1 MSIMRNLY
9 YEFRESVMVQSEK
22 KESIIKYKLI
32 YTVLILLVYLLG
44 KSLPLYMI
52 DLSEYVQTNVDAEAL
67 LVQAISGDI
76 YQCSMFALGI
86 SPYMIA
92 SIIVQLIS
100 SLRSSDSKA
109 RVSPKKMNRMTL
121 AFTFVIAVFQALNQ
135 VQNLKFRVTGDQL
148 LAAQVV
154 VVFEMVAGVMVILW
168 LSSRNKQYGI
178 GGQSALIF
186 VNVIDGIIATLQG
199 HSIQKLLVP
208 LVVSF
213 VVMVVMVI
221 MENAEKR
228 IPVQRISIHNIYAD
242 KNYLAI
248 KLNPIGVMPAMFS
261 TAFFMLPQLL
271 IAGLKWL
278 FPKNAEVLWWQENM
292 ALSKPL
298 GIAVYIL
305 ILYCLTIGF
314 SRVFVNPREITEQ
327 FLKSGDSIRN
337 LHAGRDT
344 RKYLSRTINRISFLS
359 ATVMSLC
366 LGSPMILQMMGDF
379 DSTLVTLPSSI
390 MMLTGIWCNLY
401 REIVAIKDLEAYK
414 PFV

>member
-1 MSIMRNLY
+1 MI
-9 YEFRESVMVQSEK
+9 QSKK
-22 KESIIKYKLI
+22 KENILRYKLI

-44 KSLPLYMI
+44 KSLPLYMV
-52 DLSEYVQTNVDAEAL
+52 DLSAYVHTDLNAEDL
-67 LVQAISGDI
+67 LVQSISGDI
-76 YQCSMFALGI
+76 YQCSLFALGI

-92 SIIVQLIS
+92 SVIVQMIS
-100 SLRSSDSKA
+100 SFKRSDFKVK
-109 RVSPKKMNRMTL
+109 VSPKKMNRMTL
-121 AFTFVIAVFQALNQ
+121 ALTLMLAMFQALVQ
-135 VQNLKFRVTGDQL
+135 VQNLQFRVVGDML
-148 LAAQVV
+148 ILAQIVA
-154 VVFEMVAGVMVILW
+154 VFEMIAGAMIILW

-186 VNVIDGIIATLQG
+186 VNIIDGIFATLSG
-199 HSIQKLLVP
+199 HEIKNLA
-208 LVVSF
+208 VSF
-213 VVMVVMVI
+213 VVSLIVMVVMII

-261 TAFFMLPQLL
+261 TAFFMVPQLL
-271 IAGLKWL
+271 LTGLNWI
-278 FPKNAEVLWWQENM
+278 FQDNIYIIWWQENM

-298 GIAVYIL
+298 GIVVYIV
-305 ILYCLTIGF
+305 ILYGLTIGF

-327 FLKSGDSIRN
+327 FLKSGDSILN

-344 RKYLSRTINRISFLS
+344 RKYLSRVINRISFLS
-359 ATVMSLC
+359 ATVMSIC
-366 LGSPMILQMMGDF
+366 LVIPMILQLVGHF
-379 DSTLVTLPSSI
+379 DNILTTLPSSI

-414 PFV
+414 PFI